1 MELILIGEPTPE
13 PNVRSVTL
21 TNEEWLILSQCV
33 EAFAEEHRSRHS
45 QVIATYLT
53 RGQVD
58 VALSE
63 AANMGAMLQQLDKLQ
78 AKLFS

>member
-1 MELILIGEPTPE
+1 MNIVVIQEPPE
-13 PNVRSVTL
+13 PVDRPVYLS
-21 TNEEWLILSQCV
+21 NEEWLILSQCV
-33 EAFAEEHRSRHS
+33 EAFTNTYRSQHS

-63 AANMGAMLQQLDKLQ
+63 AANMNNLLQRLDQIQ